1 MNKIT
6 ITGNNNFVY
15 QGSNENVSPRGFEF
29 VKGWKDKT
37 ILPARQTQNSSGYD
51 FYLPCDI
58 IIEPMESI
66 AIESGIKAYMPPME
80 ELLLSMR
87 SKWAIKNKLILLG
100 GKIDSD
106 YYNNSDNE
114 GHIMFPVHNF
124 GFKDKLIKKGER
136 IGQGVFLNFLK
147 VDGDKAAGQRNGG
160 FGSTGTTVIDKTVIV
175 NDDVEERLVAN
186 GK

>member
-15 QGSNENVSPRGFEF
+15 QGSNENVSLRGFEF
-29 VKGWKDKT
+29 VKGWEDKT

-66 AIESGIKAYMPPME
+66 VIESGIKAYMPSNE

-114 GHIMFPVHNF
+114 GHIFISIMNL
-124 GFKDKLIKKGER
+124 GKETFKLAKGER
-136 IGQGVFLNFLK
+136 ICQGTFYVYQTTNDTVIATRK
-147 VDGDKAAGQRNGG
+147 GG
-160 FGSTGTTVIDKTVIV
+160 IGSTNK
-175 NDDVEERLVAN
+175 
-186 GK
+186 